1 MESGSLGRSDREQY
15 GTMRAARRGRSGAAH
30 RQRRM
35 EVNSAQPSTLNK
47 AGLRLRL
54 SRDPG
59 PHVLAG
65 LYASEGCASER

>member
-1 MESGSLGRSDREQY
+1 LEGATGNSMEQCAQQGEE
-15 GTMRAARRGRSGAAH
+15 GAAPH